1 MSLLFP
7 LVSCVLIFSFASYVP
22 FDFHVFESR
31 HQCWRGHASVSFYIF
46 MQNMLSSSVLGNK
59 GCVLRAACAC
69 ACIIIKNKRKEKGK
83 KHTYYIIGKQKKK
96 LIIKLEF
103 KDV

>member
-1 MSLLFP
+1 MLKRICL
-7 LVSCVLIFSFASYVP
+7 SFFLYFHAKHAIKFCPGQQGMGVRVRAAS
-22 FDFHVFESR
+22 
-31 HQCWRGHASVSFYIF
+31 
-46 MQNMLSSSVLGNK
+46 
-59 GCVLRAACAC
+59 ACAC

-83 KHTYYIIGKQKKK
+83 KHTYYIIGKKKK